1 MAGPPP
7 LVLTH
12 THAVAPVEIKF
23 SPATDNFSL
32 PNCRAHTIRKANYKS
47 LGNGQLVRTGWQS
60 RLRAWVEG
68 NNADQR
74 YHRAAYES
82 SQRVSAALFS
92 EHYKCTFE
100 GKPANVSD
108 SPLVKA
114 RFYRQDNLRF
124 NPQLRD
130 PRFGLSKQDQRAVK
144 LSRWAHYANGVTELG
159 AAPTGLLLKVSK
171 ILFTPKRD
179 DKSFTSQLRVLA
191 VLPVVAGIV
200 ALFSR
205 GVFIEGMHR
214 VFNNVKQALQTDM
227 RALAC
232 SFSAISAVSALVSLA
247 LGASSCMVGSKSK
260 LSSAITNLIQ
270 FNKDKHLHRIY
281 LLLNDV
287 NNKPG
292 AVAVLSRALCQKIG
306 QNHRT
311 AEGTPILL
319 DRLLNDVHGR
329 QNEVQIKQ
337 AIEKTIGSY
346 LTEFSPSGSTQGRFL
361 DPKSDKAELLARENH
376 FLALTN
382 LVEHS
387 AIHADPHDNFKD
399 MRHHV
404 ESGAE
409 SFRKL
414 VLKGTGNLLNVLAC
428 ARKDTQDSG
437 SVLKH
442 PATGLRYSAENM
454 LNNAHQYGPLTRG
467 LARFSEGLRVF
478 NHGVLLSLNYQ
489 LTRPIAKLA
498 GYLTE
503 AALKRPNSRVTSFSI
518 GRAIA
523 SSIWAAVDAFLI
535 LSLAAGNGVAFGGP
549 EAGTKVKFPLN
560 IPLGSFSLGISII
573 STAAQML
580 VVAIPAAILMGA
592 AKGACYI
599 EGWSGNVARPLELA
613 GSKRKAVQWA

>member
-1 MAGPPP
+1 MAGSPP
-7 LVLTH
+7 LVSTH
-12 THAVAPVEIKF
+12 TGAVAPVQSRY
-23 SPATDNFSL
+23 SPDKDDFSL
-32 PNCRAHTIRKANYKS
+32 QKCRAHTIRKANYKS

-92 EHYKCTFE
+92 EQYKCACE
-100 GKPANVSD
+100 GKPANVSS

-124 NPQLRD
+124 NPQLRH
-130 PRFGLSKQDQRAVK
+130 PGFGLSTQDQRAVK

-159 AAPTGLLLKVSK
+159 AAPTGLLLKISK
-171 ILFTPKRD
+171 IWFTPKQD

-205 GVFIEGMHR
+205 GVFIEGMHKAL
-214 VFNNVKQALQTDM
+214 NNVKQALQTDM

-247 LGASSCMVGSKSK
+247 LGAGSCLAGSRSN
-260 LSSAITNLIQ
+260 LSSAVTDLIQ
-270 FNKDKHLHRIY
+270 FNKDRHLHRVF

-287 NNKPG
+287 KDKPG
-292 AVAVLSRALCQKIG
+292 AALLLSRALRQKIG
-306 QNHRT
+306 QKYCT
-311 AEGTPILL
+311 GDGTPILL
-319 DRLLNDVHGR
+319 NRLLSNLRGK
-329 QNEVQIKQ
+329 QNEVEVKR
-337 AIEKTIGSY
+337 AIERTIGSY
-346 LTEFSPSGSTQGRFL
+346 LTEWSPWGSTPGRFL

-387 AIHADPHDNFKD
+387 AVHADPHKKFMDI
-399 MRHHV
+399 RHHI

-409 SFRKL
+409 KLRKRIL
-414 VLKGTGNLLNVLAC
+414 EGPGSLLNVLGS
-428 ARKDTQDSG
+428 ARKDTQGSG
-437 SVLKH
+437 SLLGH
-442 PATGLRYSAENM
+442 PAKGLRYSAENI
-454 LNNAHQYGPLTRG
+454 LTNPHQYGPLTRG
-467 LARFSEGLRVF
+467 LAKFSEGLRVF

-498 GYLTE
+498 GYITE
-503 AALKRPNSRVTSFSI
+503 TALKRPNSRVTSFSI

-535 LSLAAGNGVAFGGP
+535 LSLAAGNGVALGGP
-549 EAGTKVKFPLN
+549 EAATKVKFPLN
-560 IPLGSFSLGISII
+560 IPFGSISLGVSII

-580 VVAIPAAILMGA
+580 VVALPAAILMGA

-599 EGWSGNVARPLELA
+599 EGWNGNTARPLDVI
-613 GSKRKAVQWA
+613 GSRRRSVAWI

>member
-1 MAGPPP
+1 MAGSPP

-12 THAVAPVEIKF
+12 THAVAPVELKY

-92 EHYKCTFE
+92 EHYKCAVE
-100 GKPANVSD
+100 GKPENVSD

-205 GVFIEGMHR
+205 GVFTEGMHR
-214 VFNNVKQALQTDM
+214 AFNNVKQALQTDM

-292 AVAVLSRALCQKIG
+292 AVAVLSRALRQKIG

-382 LVEHS
+382 LIEHS

-399 MRHHV
+399 MRHHI

-467 LARFSEGLRVF
+467 LAKFSEGLRVF

-498 GYLTE
+498 GYITE

-549 EAGTKVKFPLN
+549 EAGTKLKFPLN
-560 IPLGSFSLGISII
+560 IPLGSFSLGISI
-573 STAAQML
+573 
-580 VVAIPAAILMGA
+580 
-592 AKGACYI
+592 
-599 EGWSGNVARPLELA
+599 
-613 GSKRKAVQWA
+613 